1 MEMFGAFKIEGE
13 DEQEVKYCKVN
24 HDSNIE
30 GIFSNWELKRTGL
43 LLSLTGSDFPDKE
56 KQKEIV
62 KALAEVFASTGT
74 WVFSDA
80 IDDVG
85 EILREAVLEV
95 EAINDYQPVVI
106 GVFPWNTVAEKIVEK
121 SLIPKDDP
129 VVNTQ
134 FTHFIFVDDGID
146 VDEFRVKLDSTISSS
161 AFGTVDAKI
170 PVVVLYIGHDVN
182 KKYLKLSVVNDHP
195 VLTYGKSKTQMKFTD
210 EEFKG
215 KEHLVSSV
223 TSDNSIEY
231 ANAILKS
238 VIGAN
243 DESIDSLR
251 LSIVWNESHDQVAS
265 LVKNSKRWKNETYKH
280 TLLNFALESDN
291 GKTATTLV
299 SSGIDLVQFCNRHL
313 IDLFNKIG
321 NDVFDKKEFDTLK
334 DVQDYVSDATE
345 VLLDIT
351 EGVKSKEIAIN
362 CLFIWSIFSLRY
374 DISYQFWRL
383 SESKMTAAVFACKC
397 LKRMKKYTE
406 DDDRKSRIEW
416 MIGKYDHRSTWILTK
431 CYADKKNKAKKCLV
445 RERKVFGGTSTLLMA
460 NQNKVFIQQS
470 ACQAALDDI
479 WLQPLST
486 DETTNPFWKVM
497 FLMINPLFAG
507 FFLHFVG
514 QDSMTNG
521 NGKQMCCGGFAWM
534 LKRAWDYTHSPLVK
548 FMYNMLSYLVFLTL
562 FAYAIVFST
571 NQSLSAVN
579 YALMVWVFSFVIE
592 EIRQQLVSNDDYIT
606 DIWNWIDL
614 LALALFIVG
623 EVLRNISLDLARIIM
638 ALDFI
643 VFSLRLLHACTCLRN
658 IGPKLVMIGKMM
670 QDLVYFF
677 IIMMVVVVSYAIATQ
692 SILYPNSPFTWYTFY
707 KTLKIPYWNIFGELG
722 LEDIEDVG
730 NCTNDTMAG
739 FGDLPRCPTK
749 AGVYIV
755 PIMMAIYM
763 LIVQVLLLNLLI
775 AMFSFTFE
783 KVQDETDKHW
793 CFLRFKLIR
802 EYYDRPFL
810 CPPLILISHVMRI
823 VFYIRRK
830 RVKHHDHCGNAFCEH
845 VERTECERLIR
856 WERMHAEKAKLK
868 KDDLKRLQES
878 SLSGA
883 YTEIRRNLLIDT

>member
-1 MEMFGAFKIEGE
+1 MEIFGTLIIEG
-13 DEQEVKYCKVN
+13 DEENEIQYCKVN
-24 HDSNIE
+24 QESNIE
-30 GIFSNWELKRTGL
+30 DIFSNWGLKSTGL
-43 LLSLTGSDFPDKE
+43 LLSLTGSAFPDKG
-56 KQKEIV
+56 KQKEVV
-62 KALAEVFASTGT
+62 KALAEVFASTGA
-74 WVFSDA
+74 WVTTDA

-106 GVFPWNTVAEKIVEK
+106 GVFPWNTVAEKIAEK
-121 SLIPKDDP
+121 SLVPKDDP
-129 VVNTQ
+129 VVDTH

-146 VDEFRVKLDSTISSS
+146 VDEFRVQVDSTISSS

-170 PVVVLYIGHDVN
+170 PVVVLNIGHDVN
-182 KKYLKLSVVNDHP
+182 KKYLKLSVINDHP
-195 VLTYGKSKTQMKFTD
+195 VLSFGKSKTQMKFTD
-210 EEFKG
+210 EELKG

-265 LVKNSKRWKNETYKH
+265 LTKNNKRWKNETYKNK
-280 TLLNFALESDN
+280 LLRFALESDN
-291 GKTATTLV
+291 GKTASTLY
-299 SSGIDLVQFCNRHL
+299 SSGIDLVNFCNKNL
-313 IDLFNKIG
+313 VGMFNQIG
-321 NDVFDKKEFDTLK
+321 DNGFGNTDFNTLE
-334 DVQDYVSDATE
+334 DVQRYISDNTE
-345 VLLDIT
+345 VLLDIA
-351 EGVKSKEIAIN
+351 EGVTETEIAIS
-362 CLFIWSIFSLRY
+362 CIFIWSIFSLRY
-374 DISYQFWRL
+374 DVSYQFWRL

-397 LKRMKKYTE
+397 LKRMKKCTD
-406 DDDRKSRIEW
+406 DDDRKSRIEFI
-416 MIGKYDHRSTWILTK
+416 IGKYDHRSTWILTQ
-431 CYADKKNKAKKCLV
+431 CYTDKKSKAKKCLV
-445 RERKVFGGTSTLLMA
+445 RERKEFGGTSTLLLA
-460 NQNKVFIQQS
+460 NQDKIFIQHS
-470 ACQAALDDI
+470 ACQAALNDI

-486 DETTNPFWKVM
+486 DETSNPFWKIM
-497 FLMINPLFAG
+497 LFMINPLLAG
-507 FFLHFVG
+507 FFLNFVD
-514 QDSMTNG
+514 QDSKKDV
-521 NGKQMCCGGFAWM
+521 NGKCCGVFVWM
-534 LKRAWDYTHSPLVK
+534 LKRAWDFTHSPLVK

-571 NQSLSAVN
+571 NQSFSAVN
-579 YALMVWVFSFVIE
+579 YVLMVWVFSFVVE
-592 EIRQQLVSNDDYIT
+592 EIRQKLVSNDDYIT

-614 LALALFIVG
+614 LALTLFIVG
-623 EVLRNISLDLARIIM
+623 EVLRHINLEIARILM

-643 VFSLRLLHACTCLRN
+643 IFSLRLLHACTCLRN

-692 SILYPNSPFTWYTFY
+692 SILYPNSPFTWHTFY

-730 NCTNDTMAG
+730 DCTNDPMAG
-739 FGDLPRCPTK
+739 FEDLPRCPTK
-749 AGVYIV
+749 AGTYIV

-783 KVQDETDKHW
+783 KVQDETDKYW

-810 CPPLILISHVMRI
+810 CPPLTWISHIKRI

-830 RVKHHDHCGNAFCEH
+830 RIEHHHHCGNAFCKH
-845 VERTECERLIR
+845 IHKTEGERLMR

-868 KDDLKRLQES
+868 KDDLKRLKDS
-878 SLSGA
+878 SLSGR
-883 YTEIRRNLLIDT
+883 YTEIRRNLLIDS